1 MPHEFY
7 AYEGLKDYF
16 STDADD
22 ATTCNWR
29 SVAWQ
34 MFRDSL
40 DCLRRALES
49 K

>member
-7 AYEGLKDYF
+7 AYEGLSHYF
-16 STDADD
+16 STSADN
-22 ATTCNWR
+22 ATMCNWW

-34 MFRDSL
+34 MFQDSL
-40 DCLRRALES
+40 DCLRRALGA